1 MKKDSAQEKY
11 WDKAAEKKEFPTPFK
26 IEEFEKFVSNEMNT
40 LENSMN
46 FRCPENRSQQTRSVC
61 GVKTVSFD
69 RFSRILDVGCGYGRT
84 LDELYNHDF
93 ENLTGID
100 YSQGMINRG
109 LRERPYLNLIK
120 TDGDRIPFPDNEFD
134 AVLLVAVLTS
144 NTKDEEQE
152 NIISEISRV
161 LKNGGI
167 LYLTDFL
174 INQDK
179 RNLERYQKYEDKYGI
194 YGIFELPE
202 GAVLRHHTEEHI
214 FKLTKDFK
222 KLLFEKT
229 VFDTMNGHKSNGF
242 YYIGKKK

>member
-1 MKKDSAQEKY
+1 MENIPNQEKY

-26 IEEFEKFVSNEMNT
+26 IEEFEKFVSHEMN
-40 LENSMN
+40 
-46 FRCPENRSQQTRSVC
+46 
-61 GVKTVSFD
+61 
-69 RFSRILDVGCGYGRT
+69 ILDVGCGYGRT
-84 LDELYNHDF
+84 LDELHNQGF
-93 ENLTGID
+93 ENLAGID

-120 TDGDRIPFPDNEFD
+120 TDGDQIPFPDNEFD

-179 RNLERYQKYEDKYGI
+179 RNIERYQKYEDKYGT

-222 KLLFEKT
+222 NLLFEKT

>member
-1 MKKDSAQEKY
+1 MKKTNKQEKY
-11 WDKAAEKKEFPTPFK
+11 WDKAAEKIEFPPPFK
-26 IEEFEKFVSNEMNT
+26 IEEFEKHVSKGMA
-40 LENSMN
+40 
-46 FRCPENRSQQTRSVC
+46 V
-61 GVKTVSFD
+61 
-69 RFSRILDVGCGYGRT
+69 LDVGCGYGRI
-84 LDELYNHDF
+84 LNELYSNGF
-93 ENLTGID
+93 KNLIGID

-109 LRERPYLNLIK
+109 LKEHPYLNLIK
-120 TDGDRIPFPDNEFD
+120 TDGDKIPFSDNEFD

-152 NIISEISRV
+152 NIISEIFRV
-161 LKNGGI
+161 LKDDGI

-179 RNLERYQKYEDKYGI
+179 RNLGRYQKYEDKYGI

-214 FKLTKDFK
+214 LKLTKNFDEII
-222 KLLFEKT
+222 FEKT

>member
-26 IEEFEKFVSNEMNT
+26 IEEFEKFVSHEMN
-40 LENSMN
+40 
-46 FRCPENRSQQTRSVC
+46 
-61 GVKTVSFD
+61 
-69 RFSRILDVGCGYGRT
+69 ILDVGCGYGRI
-84 LDELYNHDF
+84 LNELYTRGF
-93 ENLTGID
+93 KNLAGID

-179 RNLERYQKYEDKYGI
+179 RNIERYQKYEDKYGI
-194 YGIFELPE
+194 YGIFELSE

>member
-1 MKKDSAQEKY
+1 MKKNSAQEKY

-26 IEEFEKFVSNEMNT
+26 IEEFEKFVSKEMN
-40 LENSMN
+40 
-46 FRCPENRSQQTRSVC
+46 
-61 GVKTVSFD
+61 
-69 RFSRILDVGCGYGRT
+69 ILDVGCGYGRT
-84 LDELYNHDF
+84 LNELHNRGF
-93 ENLTGID
+93 ENLNGID

-179 RNLERYQKYEDKYGI
+179 RNIERYQKYEDKYGI

>member
-1 MKKDSAQEKY
+1 MKKNSAQEKY

-26 IEEFEKFVSNEMNT
+26 IEEFEKFVSKEMN
-40 LENSMN
+40 
-46 FRCPENRSQQTRSVC
+46 
-61 GVKTVSFD
+61 
-69 RFSRILDVGCGYGRT
+69 ILDVGCGYGRT
-84 LDELYNHDF
+84 LDELHNRGF
-93 ENLTGID
+93 ENLNGID

-179 RNLERYQKYEDKYGI
+179 RNIERYQKYEDKYGI
-194 YGIFELPE
+194 YGIFELSE

>member
-1 MKKDSAQEKY
+1 MKKNSAQEKY

-26 IEEFEKFVSNEMNT
+26 IEEFEKFVSKEMN
-40 LENSMN
+40 
-46 FRCPENRSQQTRSVC
+46 
-61 GVKTVSFD
+61 
-69 RFSRILDVGCGYGRT
+69 ILDVGCGYGRT
-84 LDELYNHDF
+84 LDELHNRGF
-93 ENLTGID
+93 ENLNGID

-179 RNLERYQKYEDKYGI
+179 RNIERYQKYEDKYGI

-202 GAVLRHHTEEHI
+202 RAVLRHHTEEHI

>member
-26 IEEFEKFVSNEMNT
+26 IEEFEKFVSKEMN
-40 LENSMN
+40 
-46 FRCPENRSQQTRSVC
+46 
-61 GVKTVSFD
+61 
-69 RFSRILDVGCGYGRT
+69 ILDVGCGYGRT
-84 LDELYNHDF
+84 LNELHNRGF
-93 ENLTGID
+93 ENLNGID

-179 RNLERYQKYEDKYGI
+179 RNIERYQKYEDKYGI

>member
-1 MKKDSAQEKY
+1 MKKNSAQEKY

-26 IEEFEKFVSNEMNT
+26 IEEFEKFVSKEMN
-40 LENSMN
+40 
-46 FRCPENRSQQTRSVC
+46 
-61 GVKTVSFD
+61 
-69 RFSRILDVGCGYGRT
+69 ILDVGCGYGRT
-84 LDELYNHDF
+84 LDELHNRGF
-93 ENLTGID
+93 ENLNGID

-120 TDGDRIPFPDNEFD
+120 TDGDKIPFPDNEFD

-179 RNLERYQKYEDKYGI
+179 RNLERYQKYKDKYGI

-214 FKLTKDFK
+214 LELAKDFK
-222 KLLFEKT
+222 KCVFQKT

>member
-1 MKKDSAQEKY
+1 MKKTNNQEMY
-11 WDKAAEKKEFPTPFK
+11 WDNAAEKKEFPTPFK
-26 IEEFEKFVSNEMNT
+26 IEEFEKFVSKEIN
-40 LENSMN
+40 
-46 FRCPENRSQQTRSVC
+46 
-61 GVKTVSFD
+61 
-69 RFSRILDVGCGYGRT
+69 ILDVGCGYGRI
-84 LDELYNHDF
+84 LNELYSNGF
-93 ENLTGID
+93 KNLTGID

-109 LRERPYLNLIK
+109 LKEHPYLNLIK

-152 NIISEISRV
+152 NMISEISRV
-161 LKNGGI
+161 LKNDGI

-174 INQDK
+174 INHDK
-179 RNLERYQKYEDKYGI
+179 RNLERYRKYEDKYGI
-194 YGIFELPE
+194 YGIFELEE

-214 FKLTKDFK
+214 LKLTKNFDK
-222 KLLFEKT
+222 IVFEKT